1 MLNQQYDE
9 ELADAKAQIQ
19 ILENK
24 LEAFKKEAEKAIVQ
38 LEQKKRE
45 SVSLQNANVKMAKE
59 IAEINGEKIRLE
71 NEIEHLRISNTN
83 NNKVMNNYSNN
94 YLNESQNVTKD

>member
-9 ELADAKAQIQ
+9 ELTDAKAQIQ

-45 SVSLQNANVKMAKE
+45 SVSLQNANVRLAKE

-71 NEIEHLRISNTN
+71 NELEHLRSSNTN

>member
-71 NEIEHLRISNTN
+71 NELEHLRSSNTN

>member
-45 SVSLQNANVKMAKE
+45 SVSLQNANVRLAKE

-71 NEIEHLRISNTN
+71 NELEHLRSSNTN

-94 YLNESQNVTKD
+94 YLNESQNVTRD